1 MRVEASLLQLVI
13 LQWAVVAAM
22 HSQEDALCVD
32 LKAMG
37 EGSRATVCAGLRAT
51 EAIPKQCSVLC
62 GREDL
67 PHISASDSAR
77 ESASALPANG
87 SHFAAGALLDF
98 SEGIIFKRSFKEVLP
113 MEELEK
119 KVEVELV
126 ARRRLQASWATATCF
141 NFAEF
146 PFMVPLVRQNAFCA
160 CELLLQNVPSS
171 LPLSPQL
178 LLKHDYLDVRCLL
191 FSGGPSFSGLKE
203 SVYIY
208 VGVLL

>member
-1 MRVEASLLQLVI
+1 MRVEAATLLQLVL
-13 LQWAVVAAM
+13 LQWAVAAALHSPADAMCVA
-22 HSQEDALCVD
+22 

-37 EGSRATVCAGLRAT
+37 EGSRATVCAGLRT
-51 EAIPKQCSVLC
+51 EAVPKQCSVLC

-87 SHFAAGALLDF
+87 SHVAAGALLDF
-98 SEGIIFKRSFKEVLP
+98 WEGTFKRSFKEVLP

-119 KVEVELV
+119 KVEAELV

-146 PFMVPLVRQNAFCA
+146 PFMVPWVRLHKCI
-160 CELLLQNVPSS
+160 L
-171 LPLSPQL
+171 
-178 LLKHDYLDVRCLL
+178 RM
-191 FSGGPSFSGLKE
+191 
-203 SVYIY
+203 
-208 VGVLL
+208 

>member
-1 MRVEASLLQLVI
+1 MRVEASLLQLV
-13 LQWAVVAAM
+13 LMQWAVAAAM
-22 HSQEDALCVD
+22 HSQEDAMCVA

-37 EGSRATVCAGLRAT
+37 EGSRATVCAGLRT
-51 EAIPKQCSVLC
+51 EAVPKQCSVLC

-87 SHFAAGALLDF
+87 SHVAAGALLDF
-98 SEGIIFKRSFKEVLP
+98 WEGTFKRSFKEVLP

-119 KVEVELV
+119 KMEVELV

-178 LLKHDYLDVRCLL
+178 LLKHDYLDVQCR
-191 FSGGPSFSGLKE
+191 SFLAAQ
-203 SVYIY
+203 VF
-208 VGVLL
+208 LA

>member
-87 SHFAAGALLDF
+87 SHVAAGALLDF
-98 SEGIIFKRSFKEVLP
+98 WEGTFKRSFKEVLP

-119 KVEVELV
+119 KVEAELV

-146 PFMVPLVRQNAFCA
+146 PFMVPWVRLHKCI
-160 CELLLQNVPSS
+160 L
-171 LPLSPQL
+171 
-178 LLKHDYLDVRCLL
+178 RM
-191 FSGGPSFSGLKE
+191 
-203 SVYIY
+203 
-208 VGVLL
+208 

>member
-1 MRVEASLLQLVI
+1 MRAEAVTLLQLVL
-13 LQWAVVAAM
+13 LQWAVATAM

-37 EGSRATVCAGLRAT
+37 EGSRATVCASLRAT
-51 EAIPKQCSVLC
+51 EAVPKQCSVLC

-67 PHISASDSAR
+67 LHISASDSAR

-87 SHFAAGALLDF
+87 SHFAAGARLDF
-98 SEGIIFKRSFKEVLP
+98 SEGLFKKSFKEVLP

-119 KVEVELV
+119 KVEAELV

-146 PFMVPLVRQNAFCA
+146 PFMVPLVRLHKCI
-160 CELLLQNVPSS
+160 L
-171 LPLSPQL
+171 
-178 LLKHDYLDVRCLL
+178 RM
-191 FSGGPSFSGLKE
+191 
-203 SVYIY
+203 
-208 VGVLL
+208 